1 MSRSVSSFET
11 IAPGAGSPRR
21 PVRSLAILSHPTIL
35 NNQRV
40 SDEIPGAPPNSI
52 NDTIDLT
59 EEGFVVNDV
68 FLAEDDVFPQR
79 NPSPQSVIVRRP
91 SDSIS
96 SIDNAPTSPDT
107 SLDTEVQVIRV
118 VQSDDIRTSARVS
131 VVDLTVSPMQIIRT
145 SARVSDVD
153 LTDSPMQIREKSG
166 STLAQDS
173 NANLKCGPTCPVCLL
188 NFADIK
194 NKGLDLMSTMCGHV
208 YCMPCLTRIIGGKLS
223 YSCPVCRSK
232 QTRNGFHKIYI
243 D

>member
-1 MSRSVSSFET
+1 MSRSVSSLES
-11 IAPGAGSPRR
+11 IAAGTGSPRR
-21 PVRSLAILSHPTIL
+21 SVRSLAILSHPTIM

-40 SDEIPGAPPNSI
+40 SDEIPVAPPNSI

-59 EEGFVVNDV
+59 EEGLVVNDV
-68 FLAEDDVFPQR
+68 FLVEDDVFPQR

-91 SDSIS
+91 NDSIS
-96 SIDNAPTSPDT
+96 SIDNALTSPDT

-118 VQSDDIRTSARVS
+118 VQSGAIRTSSRVS
-131 VVDLTVSPMQIIRT
+131 V
-145 SARVSDVD
+145 VD

-166 STLAQDS
+166 STKAQDS
-173 NANLKCGPTCPVCLL
+173 NANHECGPTCPVCLL

-208 YCMPCLTRIIGGKLS
+208 YCMPCLTRIIGGKHS

-232 QTRNGFHKIYI
+232 QTRNAFHKIYI